1 MQQVLFTGT
10 GQVEVCEVPAPQVL
24 PGSVLVRTMFSLISS
39 GTEAAALSDGG
50 ALSSI
55 VDKVRNKPERIEQVW
70 KLVQQ
75 QGFANALA
83 TVQQKLQEYGAPGYS
98 LAGIVVDA
106 AADAHGFNPGDLVA
120 CMGAGFAV
128 HAEFVVVPINLAVK
142 IPGNVRPRDAS
153 YAALLCIAMQGIRR
167 LQLDP
172 GAIVAVIGLGL
183 LGQLTLQLA
192 KAMGYRPVG
201 FDIDA
206 SRAKFAEDKWGV
218 GAWSMTGSDPK
229 QICNALS
236 EGYGVDGVIITA
248 ATPSNDPLDLACDLC
263 RRGGRVSIV
272 GDVGLNLSRDK
283 IYRKETEIRI
293 SCSYGPG
300 RYDEDYEVRGHD
312 YPYTHVRWT
321 ERRNLQHALHL
332 LGEKQIDVEQ
342 LTTGMFRIDRA
353 VDAYQT
359 IKARSGNNFGVV
371 FDYGVTEQS
380 PVQNLS
386 LQRHVT
392 VCVPRRKDDQIRL
405 GVIGTG
411 SFCRSVHL
419 PNLAALRQHF
429 SIAAL
434 VSRTGVS
441 AMVPARKYGVPTV
454 ATDYSTVIADPSIDA
469 VLIATRHADHA
480 RIVMDALDA
489 GKHVFIEKPMCLT
502 VSDGEAIVRKVAE
515 TGLVLQV
522 GFNRRFAPML
532 RALKDCLG
540 STGPRIFNCRVNVGP
555 LGDTWSN
562 NMSEGGRLLGEGV
575 HFFDLCNW
583 IMNAEPTKVT
593 GAVVGIDRIENPD
606 TVATLKYHDGSV
618 ASVTYTTLGS
628 TKAGKEYYEA
638 IGNGRLVTCD
648 DFVEFHAYGA
658 NASLPTGAKRNK
670 GFREQWLAFARA
682 IRGMDEACDLPDAR
696 AGLSATRIALELA
709 VRL

>member
-24 PGSVLVRTMFSLISS
+24 PGSILVRTMFSLISS
-39 GTEAAALSDGG
+39 GTEAAALTGGG
-50 ALSSI
+50 ALSGI
-55 VDKVRNKPERIEQVW
+55 IDKVRSKPERIEQVW

-75 QGFANALA
+75 QGFSNALA
-83 TVQQKLQEYGAPGYS
+83 TVRQKLLEYGAPGYS
-98 LAGIVVDA
+98 LAGIVVEVAGDVR
-106 AADAHGFNPGDLVA
+106 GFKTGDLVA

-128 HAEFVVVPINLAVK
+128 HAELVVIPTNLAVK
-142 IPGNVRPRDAS
+142 IPQKVRPRDAS
-153 YAALLCIAMQGIRR
+153 YAALLCIAIQGIRR

-172 GAIVAVIGLGL
+172 GAIVAVVGLGL

-192 KAMGYRPVG
+192 KAMGYRPLG

-206 SRAKFAEDKWGV
+206 TRAKFAEEKWGIP
-218 GAWSMTGSDPK
+218 AWSLAGSDPK
-229 QICNALS
+229 QICNAHS
-236 EGYGVDGVIITA
+236 EGHGVDGVVITA

-272 GDVGLNLSRDK
+272 GDVGLNLVRDK

-300 RYDEDYEVRGHD
+300 RYDDDYEVRGHD

-321 ERRNLQHALHL
+321 ERRNLDHALHL
-332 LGEKQIDVEQ
+332 LAEKLIDVEP
-342 LTTGMFRIDRA
+342 LTTALVRVDHA
-353 VDAYQT
+353 ADAYSA
-359 IKARSGNNFGVV
+359 IKARKGNSFGVV
-371 FDYGVTEQS
+371 FDYGVTEQTS
-380 PVQNLS
+380 SQNLN
-386 LQRHVT
+386 LRRHIALGVAR
-392 VCVPRRKDDQIRL
+392 PKEGQIRMA
-405 GVIGTG
+405 VIGTG

-419 PNLAALRQHF
+419 PNLAKLRQHF
-429 SIAAL
+429 SIDAL

-441 AMVPARKYGVPTV
+441 ALVPAKKYGVATL
-454 ATDYSTVIADPSIDA
+454 ATDYSAVIADRSIDA

-480 RIVMDALDA
+480 RIVMDALNA

-502 VSDGEAIVRKVAE
+502 VSDGEEIVSKVAE

-532 RALKDCLG
+532 RALKQCLG

-555 LGDTWSN
+555 LGDAWSN
-562 NMSEGGRLLGEGV
+562 SIAEGGRLLGEGV

-583 IMNAEPTKVT
+583 IMGAEPINVT
-593 GAVVGIDRIENPD
+593 GAVVGADRMENPD
-606 TVATLKYHDGSV
+606 TLATLKYADGSV
-618 ASVTYTTLGS
+618 ASVIYTTLGS
-628 TKAGKEYYEA
+628 TRAGKEYFEA

-648 DFVEFHAYGA
+648 DFVHFRAYGA
-658 NASLPTGAKRNK
+658 TASLPSGAKRNK

-682 IRGMDEACDLPDAR
+682 IHGMDEVGDRPDAQ
-696 AGLSATRIALELA
+696 AGLSATRIALGLTT
-709 VRL
+709 RS